1 MKHSPLDQFKIK
13 EIANIE
19 LFGHEIVFTNSAL
32 FMIIASLFIVFY
44 FILAFKGKNLIPTR
58 LQVSGELFYSL
69 ITDTVNQN
77 VGTKGKKFVPLIF
90 TLFMFIMTCNL
101 FGMIPYGFTVTSHI
115 SVTFAL
121 AMMVFLLV
129 TLLGFALHGF
139 HFFSLFLPK
148 GTPWWLAPLM
158 IIIELFTYL
167 ARPEKNMESMM
178 ALKFIGAGLM
188 AFGMLGAAIGVGN
201 IFGSLLNSIARNP
214 SAADQLQRMAFIG
227 AGLAEAMVYMPQFDI
242 SGFSTQLLWLTFV
255 FGVLYI
261 IVSNFIAPKAES
273 ILINRNLYLEDNIA
287 SSENDHNKALSL
299 QKQKEEKLR
308 ELDIAIEEM
317 QKDALNKL
325 DAYFTKKNNQL
336 ESSLAA
342 KTQKSFAEIQ
352 NYLHS
357 FHENEDQSCIDLV
370 AFIIENITDKSAN
383 IELLK
388 KIYGTK

>member
-167 ARPEKNMESMM
+167 ARP
-178 ALKFIGAGLM
+178 
-188 AFGMLGAAIGVGN
+188 
-201 IFGSLLNSIARNP
+201 
-214 SAADQLQRMAFIG
+214 
-227 AGLAEAMVYMPQFDI
+227 
-242 SGFSTQLLWLTFV
+242 
-255 FGVLYI
+255 
-261 IVSNFIAPKAES
+261 VS
-273 ILINRNLYLEDNIA
+273 
-287 SSENDHNKALSL
+287 LSL
-299 QKQKEEKLR
+299 RLTANMVAGHVLLK
-308 ELDIAIEEM
+308 DIAGFVVSMAIYFKIFPIPFISVLIGFEIFVAIL
-317 QKDALNKL
+317 QAYIFTILSCVYLNDAIN
-325 DAYFTKKNNQL
+325 
-336 ESSLAA
+336 
-342 KTQKSFAEIQ
+342 
-352 NYLHS
+352 LH
-357 FHENEDQSCIDLV
+357 
-370 AFIIENITDKSAN
+370 
-383 IELLK
+383 
-388 KIYGTK
+388 

>member
-44 FILAFKGKNLIPTR
+44 FILALKGKKLIPTR
-58 LQVSGELFYSL
+58 LQLSGELFYSL

-167 ARPEKNMESMM
+167 ARP
-178 ALKFIGAGLM
+178 
-188 AFGMLGAAIGVGN
+188 
-201 IFGSLLNSIARNP
+201 
-214 SAADQLQRMAFIG
+214 
-227 AGLAEAMVYMPQFDI
+227 
-242 SGFSTQLLWLTFV
+242 
-255 FGVLYI
+255 
-261 IVSNFIAPKAES
+261 VS
-273 ILINRNLYLEDNIA
+273 
-287 SSENDHNKALSL
+287 LSL
-299 QKQKEEKLR
+299 RLT
-308 ELDIAIEEM
+308 ANM
-317 QKDALNKL
+317 
-325 DAYFTKKNNQL
+325 
-336 ESSLAA
+336 
-342 KTQKSFAEIQ
+342 
-352 NYLHS
+352 
-357 FHENEDQSCIDLV
+357 V
-370 AFIIENITDKSAN
+370 AGHV
-383 IELLK
+383 LLK
-388 KIYGTK
+388 VIAGFVVSMAIYFKILPIPFISVLIGFEIFVAILQAYIFTVLSCVYLNDAINLH